1 MRWPKK
7 RERLPE
13 VVAQALGAPT
23 RHARAVATLEGG
35 WFAVDRGGYVLV
47 QAGGCVSVRGAW
59 ASLAGLVWDEGLG
72 CVTVTFVDP
81 ARPPLTIEVAEAPS
95 LELLTAAREG
105 IEESHVLTLCRV
117 LECGTTVRAW
127 VLRDS
132 DGQLFSLLGADGPI
146 PPAEREQALSLEA
159 KAREAAGLDPREA
172 H

>member
-81 ARPPLTIEVAEAPS
+81 ARPPLTIEGAEAPS
-95 LELLTAAREG
+95 LELLTAARVWDDGEG
-105 IEESHVLTLCRV
+105 VGAARQRWAALFTL
-117 LECGTTVRAW
+117 GGGRA
-127 VLRDS
+127 DTA
-132 DGQLFSLLGADGPI
+132 GGA
-146 PPAEREQALSLEA
+146 R
-159 KAREAAGLDPREA
+159 AGVVAGSEGS
-172 H
+172 